1 MERRY
6 MKVGD
11 LVTFEFNPDDIASVG
26 IVTCIDP
33 EELGDSNEVEVL
45 WSDGD
50 ARNHS
55 TRWLEVISESR

>member
-1 MERRY
+1 
-6 MKVGD
+6 